1 MHNEEIGAGGGAA
14 HCGGPE
20 KAKSDCRGT
29 CRNSFDSRGAPLVKA
44 APEQYERVQGAGSL
58 KEEHS
63 YGPVFLF
70 ALPLLTPPS
79 SENFAVRFFHL
90 VGSSCFILGAVSIV
104 GSLMVWFAARREG
117 RAIPLLD
124 PYHPVGWP
132 FSFGLVLLGAAGT
145 AFGLR
150 LVVKILVD

>member
-1 MHNEEIGAGGGAA
+1 MHNKEIGAGGGAA
-14 HCGGPE
+14 HCGGSE

-29 CRNSFDSRGAPLVKA
+29 CRNYLDSRGAPLVKA
-44 APEQYERVQGAGSL
+44 APEQDERVQGAGGL
-58 KEEHS
+58 KKEYS

-70 ALPLLTPPS
+70 ALPLLIPP
-79 SENFAVRFFHL
+79 ENFAVRFFHL
-90 VGSSCFILGAVSIV
+90 VGSFCFILGAVSIV

-132 FSFGLVLLGAAGT
+132 FSFGLVLLGAAGI